1 MNFQRLWE
9 AMELAKE
16 KEQPIEDK
24 ALSAVRTGLGI
35 GENFWADFL
44 QLINNAD
51 GLGALLDI
59 NPDKIGTW
67 AEKINQGLKQVQAS
81 DESEDVKKNRK
92 LIKTGTSMGV
102 SQ

>member
-9 AMELAKE
+9 SMELAKE

-35 GENFWADFL
+35 GESFWDDFMR
-44 QLINNAD
+44 LINNAD

-67 AEKINQGLKQVQAS
+67 AEKIKQGLKQVQAS